1 MSKKQTSEA
10 VAELAASSPEKARD
24 VAGLADAIESA
35 KEGGTGKPESKFSG
49 IAIMGSNP
57 ATVQEGP
64 FDHDDWL
71 IYGCSPHNLVF
82 EAQDGSNP
90 GLRYLPGGKR
100 ADGGR
105 FRVDEWF
112 EVHLPLADATRPYGY
127 LRELEKLP
135 LVWMRD
141 AEGLSRIKGA
151 RKYPERDMKQRF
163 GPFFFTS
170 SIAFMLA
177 KAIVDCE
184 RLGIPRIGIWGVM
197 QASETEYTYQRPGIQ
212 YFIQR
217 ATELGIQVVAPEAS
231 RLFEPQPENF

>member
-1 MSKKQTSEA
+1 MTKHEKVEA
-10 VAELAASSPEKARD
+10 VEQLAASSPDKAED
-24 VAGLADAIESA
+24 IAGMLQQIEDAKDNPA
-35 KEGGTGKPESKFSG
+35 KYDG
-49 IAIMGSNP
+49 IAIMGSHP

-64 FDHDDWL
+64 FDHNWL
-71 IYGCSPHNLVF
+71 VYACSPHNLVF
-82 EAQDGSNP
+82 EAQDGANP
-90 GLRYLPGGKR
+90 GLRYLAGGKR

-112 EVHLPLADATRPYGY
+112 EVHKPLAHETRPYGY

-141 AEGLSRIKGA
+141 KEGLSRIKGA
-151 RKYPERDMKQRF
+151 RKYPEKELKERF

-177 KAIVDCE
+177 KAIADCE
-184 RLGIPRIGIWGVM
+184 RMGIKRLGIWGVM
-197 QASETEYTYQRPGIQ
+197 QASETEYSYQRPGIQ

-217 ATELGIQVVAPEAS
+217 ATELGIQVLAPEAS
-231 RLFEPQPENF
+231 KLFEPQRESF

>member
-10 VAELAASSPEKARD
+10 VAELAASSPEKACD

-35 KEGGTGKPESKFSG
+35 NGKTETKFSG

-57 ATVQEGP
+57 GSVQEGP
-64 FDHDDWL
+64 FDHADWL
-71 IYGCSPHNLVF
+71 IYACSPHNLEF
-82 EAQDGSNP
+82 EAQDGSNR

-141 AEGLSRIKGA
+141 GEGLSRIKGA
-151 RKYPERDMKQRF
+151 RQYPEKDLKQRF

-184 RLGIPRIGIWGVM
+184 RLGIPRIGIWGVH

-217 ATELGIQVVAPEAS
+217 ATELGIQVIAPEVS
-231 RLFEPQPENF
+231 RLFEPQRESF

>member
-10 VAELAASSPEKARD
+10 VAELAASSPERAHD

-35 KEGGTGKPESKFSG
+35 KDGKTETKYSG
-49 IAIMGSNP
+49 IAIMGSHP
-57 ATVQEGP
+57 ATVQQGP
-64 FDHDDWL
+64 FDEDDWL
-71 IYGCSPHNLVF
+71 IYACSPHNLVF

-135 LVWMRD
+135 IVWMRD
-141 AEGLSRIKGA
+141 QEGLSRIKGA
-151 RKYPERDMKQRF
+151 RQYPEKEMKERF
-163 GPFFFTS
+163 NPFAFTS

-177 KAIVDCE
+177 KAIADCQ
-184 RLGIPRIGIWGVM
+184 RLNIPRIGIWGVM

-212 YFIQR
+212 YFIWQ
-217 ATELGIQVVAPEAS
+217 ATQFGIQVIAPEAS

>member
-10 VAELAASSPEKARD
+10 VAELAASSPGKARD

-35 KEGGTGKPESKFSG
+35 KDGKPETKFSG

-151 RKYPERDMKQRF
+151 RKYPEKELKQRF

-184 RLGIPRIGIWGVM
+184 RLNIPRIGIWGVM

-217 ATELGIQVVAPEAS
+217 ATELGIQVIAPEAS
-231 RLFEPQPENF
+231 RLFEPPRESF

>member
-1 MSKKQTSEA
+1 MTKDKAKEA
-10 VAELAASSPEKARD
+10 AAELAASSPEKAGE
-24 VAGLADAIESA
+24 VADLTNSIEAA
-35 KEGGTGKPESKFSG
+35 KGESKYSG
-49 IAIMGSNP
+49 IAIMGSHP
-57 ATVQEGP
+57 GSVQEGP

-71 IYGCSPHNLVF
+71 IYACSPHNLEF
-82 EAQDGSNP
+82 TAQDGSNP

-151 RKYPERDMKQRF
+151 RQYPETDLKQRF

-184 RLGIPRIGIWGVM
+184 QLGIHRIGIWGVH

-212 YFIQR
+212 YFIWE
-217 ATELGIQVVAPEAS
+217 ATRLGIQVIAPEVS
-231 RLFEPQPENF
+231 KLFEPQRESF

>member
-35 KEGGTGKPESKFSG
+35 NGKTETKIDG
-49 IAIMGSNP
+49 IAIMGSHP
-57 ATVQEGP
+57 ATVQDGP
-64 FDHDDWL
+64 FDLNWL
-71 IYGCSPHNLVF
+71 IYGCSPHNLEF
-82 EAQDGSNP
+82 GAQDGSNP

-112 EVHLPLADATRPYGY
+112 EVHLPIADATRPYGY

-141 AEGLSRIKGA
+141 QEGLSRIKGA
-151 RKYPERDMKQRF
+151 RQYPEKDLKQRF

-212 YFIQR
+212 YFIQK
-217 ATELGIQVVAPEAS
+217 ATELGIQVLAPETS
-231 RLFEPQPENF
+231 KLFEPQRESF